1 MNIQTDVN
9 SGCEDAKI
17 RLKIDSKQGR

>member
-1 MNIQTDVN
+1 VN